1 MRRPD
6 LSALVVLLTVGPLL
20 AQKPISPP
28 PQRPIPEPATR
39 QKPTQHTVV
48 VRGCVENARLK
59 IALSGAPGIPFDT
72 LNASEF
78 ILEGPKE
85 MLRQLQEEHQ
95 GHYDEIAGVA
105 IVPPPPNDSDTA
117 VETVKKGPVRIT
129 AGTRHD
135 KGPVTDSAPRQ
146 IRLRV
151 ASLTHVREG
160 CVARR

>member
-1 MRRPD
+1 MRE
-6 LSALVVLLTVGPLL
+6 ALPAILVFLTVSTLT
-20 AQKPISPP
+20 AQKPIVPP

-39 QKPTQHTVV
+39 QKPTQHKVT
-48 VRGCVENARLK
+48 VRGCVKNGRLK
-59 IALSGAPGIPFDT
+59 MALAAAPEAPFDL

-85 MLRQLQEEHQ
+85 MLRQLQDEHQ

-105 IVPPPPNDSDTA
+105 TVPQTTNDSDVG

-129 AGTRHD
+129 AGRRDD
-135 KGPVTDSAPRQ
+135 KGPVIDNSSRP

-151 ASLTHVREG
+151 ASLTHINEG
-160 CVARR
+160 CVARQ